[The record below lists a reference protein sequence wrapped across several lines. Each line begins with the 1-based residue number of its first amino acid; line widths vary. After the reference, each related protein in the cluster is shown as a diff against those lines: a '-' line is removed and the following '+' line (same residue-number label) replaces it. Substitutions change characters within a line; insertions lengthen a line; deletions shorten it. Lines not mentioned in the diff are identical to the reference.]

1 MDGGHVMDDEIPA
14 TPSVDEAI
22 RALREYAQFEP
33 QTRVMV
39 WTPALATL
47 VADALEAAARPA
59 AGSSSPDVTALADE
73 LRDWPYGRPAFVRSE
88 AEQAADALEA
98 QATRITELE
107 RWKAEALVV
116 LGQWDEVWEALGRP
130 GPLGS
135 SKAVEALTEAHRLR
149 ATDPPADVHP
159 RHPRQETT

>member
-107 RWKAEALVV
+107 REEMDQELDFQIPEIVKIPFYTVRNGMVLKVLTFQV
-116 LGQWDEVWEALGRP
+116 LGPV
-130 GPLGS
+130 
-135 SKAVEALTEAHRLR
+135 
-149 ATDPPADVHP
+149 ADVIEDTGKLVKALE
-159 RHPRQETT
+159 ETES